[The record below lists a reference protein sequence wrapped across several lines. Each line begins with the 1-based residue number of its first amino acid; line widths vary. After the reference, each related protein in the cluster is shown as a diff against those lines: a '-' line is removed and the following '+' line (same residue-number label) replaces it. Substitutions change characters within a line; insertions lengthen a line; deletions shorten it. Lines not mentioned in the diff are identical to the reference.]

1 MSEEEG
7 HNQCRYM
14 TPVNV
19 SISHYD
25 DFIPAVN
32 RCVESDYEI
41 RIYRNRSLK
50 GSRRNLASF
59 CNLSMWKS
67 Q

>member
-1 MSEEEG
+1 MYLIIVVYIP
-7 HNQCRYM
+7 N
-14 TPVNV
+14 VNKKHLLECTL
-19 SISHYD
+19 SLIH
-25 DFIPAVN
+25 IWG
-32 RCVESDYEI
+32 VESDYEI

-59 CNLSMWKS
+59 CNLSIWKS